1 MAKLV
6 LRLALF
12 LCVPLVL
19 ACEPRKPAEPKPPI
33 PKVDFTHERSTP

>member
-1 MAKLV
+1 MARLIVLLV
-6 LRLALF
+6 
-12 LCVPLVL
+12 VPLIL